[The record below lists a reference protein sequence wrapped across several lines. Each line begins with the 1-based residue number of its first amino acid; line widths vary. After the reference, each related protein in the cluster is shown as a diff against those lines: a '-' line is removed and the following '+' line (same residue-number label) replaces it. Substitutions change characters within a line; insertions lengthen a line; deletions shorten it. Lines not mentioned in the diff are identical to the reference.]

1 MVEVMSRVSAR
12 TLLGELARLAGS
24 TLIVTGGLAAYLCY
38 GYAVGQGPDL
48 DGAMLYGWLKGLA
61 SAAVFMGGDWPVVWL
76 PAVLL
81 YITTAIWRYSR
92 LKRLKK
98 YA

>member
-1 MVEVMSRVSAR
+1 M
-12 TLLGELARLAGS
+12 GELARLAGS